1 MNNEWSTPK
10 EIFEHL
16 DDFWGFN
23 LDPCATKQNALCSNY
38 FTKEDDGLNKSW
50 EGHTVF
56 MNPPYDRSIYKWV
69 EKAYLEAERSIVV
82 ALLPAK
88 TDTKWFHSFIYGQFD
103 PVFIKGRLKFGGSK
117 TSAPFPSMV
126 VTFRHFKSDK
136 ELLEAH
142 LEEERHANKKSL

>member
-23 LDPCATKQNALCSNY
+23 LDPCATKENAVCKNY
-38 FTKEDDGLNKSW
+38 FTKEDDGLEKSW

-69 EKAYLEAERSIVV
+69 QKAYYEADHCIVV
-82 ALLPAK
+82 ALLPAR
-88 TDTKWFHSFIYGQFD
+88 TDTKWFHEFIYGQFE

-117 TSAPFPSMV
+117 HGAPFPSMV
-126 VTFRHFKSDK
+126 VTFRHLKSK
-136 ELLEAH
+136 EELI
-142 LEEERHANKKSL
+142 ERERRANRKSL